1 MILKVLVQATKM
13 VTVIVTLALFGKE
26 IMFNSV
32 DLRFACRRKIVLD
45 QMMDRVTAIAIQAI
59 YGILN
64 FKFVRKTVHRLKI
77 KIKTVMLVFPRQNV
91 LA

>member
-13 VTVIVTLALFGKE
+13 VTVIVIRAILGSE
-26 IMFNSV
+26 IMLNSV
-32 DLRFACRRKIVLD
+32 DLRFACRRKIVLE

-64 FKFVRKTVHRLKI
+64 FKFVLKTVHRLKI